1 MCHQITLNP
10 GYPSEVTTPA
20 DAIQVPDLWHTA
32 QAMIDGQLTTS
43 KPVLARA
50 GAEVLEA
57 WHLAH
62 ALLRYIRQEAA
73 KMPYGPPLSI
83 CSQCLALELDSPSE
97 GTEAPNI
104 GAAYLIATPETC
116 ESQGHISPWS
126 EFSPVEV

>member
-1 MCHQITLNP
+1 MCHLITLNP

-62 ALLRYIRQEAA
+62 ALSSYIRQEAA
-73 KMPYGPPLSI
+73 KMPYGPPQAI
-83 CSQCLALELDSPSE
+83 CPDCMYGELAESPDVGAAFILATPPDCQSMRH
-97 GTEAPNI
+97 TEA
-104 GAAYLIATPETC
+104 
-116 ESQGHISPWS
+116 
-126 EFSPVEV
+126 

>member
-1 MCHQITLNP
+1 MCHLITLNP

-62 ALLRYIRQEAA
+62 ALSSYIRQEAA
-73 KMPYGPPLSI
+73 KMPYGPPQAI
-83 CSQCLALELDSPSE
+83 CPDCMYGELAESPDV
-97 GTEAPNI
+97 
-104 GAAYLIATPETC
+104 GAAFILATPPDCQSMRHT
-116 ESQGHISPWS
+116 
-126 EFSPVEV
+126 EV